1 MDTTTHLSAKK
12 VLIALIVGLLSS
24 FVVFSQSSDMQWT
37 MHVDNLNVGGTGKI
51 TIRGENISNT
61 PIEISRIVLP
71 DFQGVDIQ
79 YSPDPS
85 IVING
90 KTPIGGDFATTK
102 QYSPYEAIQPHS
114 SIELT
119 YSVAATCSAIY
130 EVGDSV
136 HVSKQGKVVYANNQE
151 ETLSH
156 NPFSV
161 SYPRLQ
167 VVDNRMIIGEE
178 NQTDLVLRIVNLM
191 QGVPAQ
197 NIRFNINFTDDAH
210 PLPQDMYAQ
219 ISKDG
224 EHWSNSIWTGNSYSN
239 PSEFNFTNANLQN
252 IGLEGLQYGD
262 TLYVKYALQLTPSI
276 TSYPL
281 EYELLFADSLGNY
294 CSNQTERGNI
304 SIVRQTGNPHLV
316 VTRNVLEPVD
326 FCNRTNGIVLYT
338 IMNTGDGVAYIN
350 SINLGRHL
358 FISPVSAKIAGIDVL
373 GRSGDVSMPTSNIDG
388 IGGLEDINK
397 DNIFSEL
404 APGDSVVIE
413 TEYALNSSF
422 YESENPLYSFRA
434 SIEYQSI
441 SGQQETAYS
450 IYLEGGYALNNFGF
464 TGANIVNLEQSQS
477 YEYDLNINTRAIQ
490 SFILNG
496 HSGYYTVST
505 TTDGITINGSPQEF
519 NGTFTDGNFHENI
532 VLDFDENLP
541 CGDYT
546 MNISFGI
553 NSNECDMIKT
563 LQTFSHAISIVN
575 DNIRLNLEGN
585 NVVLTEF
592 FANRANFGWN
602 VDDVRNIIPYKS
614 VMENLPRLDKE
625 TSRTPNLVYE
635 RDTVQITLKGEYNII
650 DHSNEFITAII
661 SMSNASLFNVLNA
674 TYQIGDQ
681 NGNITVER
689 NQNILF
695 CRVPLENV
703 ETSHDSIQIDILCLT
718 VNNLD
723 ENINISSTLQMER
736 SVGEVSFYNSCNM
749 QRQTIEC
756 RRRSFFEPNS
766 SSFCSP
772 FFSYSLSNGYEGEYK
787 PNIIVDGFVVF
798 RDEGL
803 SLDMDNLTVSL
814 VYNHIDI
821 PCTVTELTD
830 RYVIQFAEPILVDA
844 SRRFLR
850 LSFQPQFPSYEST
863 SKKVNI
869 QLIVEGQNF
878 GRKSIDLWGN
888 PIINISQPV
897 VVSSQKKIVTWDV
910 TVSGNSQNI
919 PLHFKWKSNQMHLI
933 DVRNADRE
941 LIAQNNSDIDSIFF
955 DIPPVNRTSIISFTA
970 EIQDCANRD
979 TLHSLLQM
987 ALDCNET
994 IDESTFD
1001 TFIVEGYNRNLDAT
1015 VNSISLPA
1023 TQPTSEMKYMNLCD
1037 TAYYSFQISNLGA
1050 DTSNIS
1056 FWLDNISENVNVKT
1070 VEATIDSDTY
1080 QLGNYNTPS
1089 SRNITTDVLRNSST
1103 DNIDEAYT
1111 VVNIGLSVE
1120 CDPTKDYIDITKPIY
1135 VHILRYNVCN
1145 NPKLESIS
1153 IKPKIK
1159 GFENMDSIRF
1169 SATAVNF
1176 DNQGIGTVSVSLQNN
1191 DLHLIDS
1198 VDFTVILPEGLE
1210 YVENSTTPNY
1220 FSSIQNDGQSVVWA
1234 FERNKHVDGNEN
1246 LQFTFQVRNANRC
1259 ERRNDTLKMATSL
1272 ERTLHGSCSD
1282 ACLVKKTSDTIQI
1295 TMQQEPVKL
1304 IESITTDKNSVCAG
1318 DSFIVSV
1325 QDNNNGIYTLSA
1337 EPTGLVSIDGNTITT
1352 NPQVWGQ
1359 VTIKASATD
1368 GDCQDEAQTT
1378 VTINALPHPV
1388 IRPITQNF
1396 VEKGQP
1402 RQLFASPDGGVWSGT
1417 DMESSGLFRAE
1428 HSGIHTIYYTVT
1440 NGECSNSDSVQITVG
1455 SCDKEIFIEPETL
1468 NVSEQASIITIPVSI
1483 SPIEEC
1489 GSCPELQSMKF
1500 NITFD
1505 NNVLNYSGIEL
1516 GQLHQTVDMYDRLE
1530 NNTVVVQLYSNTVN
1544 GFVTDGG
1551 ELLYLTFNVKHPE
1564 NTDILISNGYYNG
1577 ELQSQNLTNDTLHI
1591 FYTPKPIVTLNDTV
1605 FCAGGQVELVP
1616 IVDNPSNS
1624 ELFYK
1629 WESGQTTLTTPTI
1642 TVSTAGVYKLTVSDG
1657 FGSKDSTQIVVSEAP
1672 AIVAELA
1679 DTAFCEG
1686 MSVTLQPVITQGE
1699 ISQYEWNTGENTAS
1713 VSVSS
1718 AGTYTVTMTDIYGC
1732 TSDVSANV
1740 IVNENSEIPVFTY
1753 NRNYKDS
1760 YTATISNAVENNMYM
1775 WHGSEGVTFDSN
1787 QSPSVTISVSSYPA
1801 AICVESQDENGC
1813 TSVSYCDTIPLTP
1826 PINISGNRVL
1836 CKNDIFDNWLT
1847 QQFHIESPNLGSNY
1861 VWSLSNN
1868 TMATIR
1874 TIDNGVEI
1882 QPYAG
1887 VQGDV
1892 DLIVQEFRNGE
1903 LVNEGRETLQIR
1915 VRPQSGNLAIYGP
1928 NDWKSLCP
1936 YEPNVQYSIPRQGNF
1951 IWSVPEDAQ
1960 ITSGQG
1966 TNSITITF
1974 GREGGDIFAQEQN
1987 GEGCFA
1993 YTALH
1998 TWVGTHSD
2006 NCGSLKSFTI
2016 EDFDSQPNEIQ
2027 LESNAEELNV
2037 AIYPVPVANVLNIVA
2052 NANIENVIIYTSL
2065 GSEVKTV
2072 AKQNQIDVS
2081 TLLSGDYFV
2090 RIVTDKGIV
2099 TKSIIVVK

>member
-1 MDTTTHLSAKK
+1 MNTTHLSAKK
-12 VLIALIVGLLSS
+12 TVIALIVGLLSS
-24 FVVFSQSSDMQWT
+24 FVVFSQTSDMQWT

-90 KTPIGGDFATTK
+90 KTPVGGDFATTK

-326 FCNRTNGIVLYT
+326 FCNRTNGKVSYT

-350 SINLGRHL
+350 LINLGTDP
-358 FISPVSAKIAGIDVL
+358 FIQLISARIAGIDVL
-373 GRSGDVSMPTSNIDG
+373 GHSGDVSMPTSNIDG

-413 TEYALNSSF
+413 TEYALNSFF
-422 YESENPLYSFRA
+422 YESEYPLYSFRA

-450 IYLEGGYALNNFGF
+450 NYLEGGYVLNNFGF

-592 FANRANFGWN
+592 FVNRANFGWN
-602 VDDVRNIIPYKS
+602 VADVRDIIPYKG
-614 VMENLPRLDKE
+614 VIENLPKLNRE
-625 TSRTPNLVYE
+625 TSHTPNLVYMG
-635 RDTVQITLKGEYNII
+635 DTVQITLNGEYNIL
-650 DHSNEFITAII
+650 DYSNEFITAII
-661 SMSNASLFNVLNA
+661 SMSNASLFNVINA

-689 NQNILF
+689 DQNILY

-703 ETSHDSIQIDILCLT
+703 EISHDSIQINILCL
-718 VNNLD
+718 VVKNSD
-723 ENINISSTLQMER
+723 EIINISSTLQMEK

-756 RRRSFFEPNS
+756 RKRSFFEPNS
-766 SSFCSP
+766 NSFCSP

-844 SRRFLR
+844 SQRFLR

-955 DIPPVNRTSIISFTA
+955 DIPPVDRTSIISFTA

-1111 VVNIGLSVE
+1111 VVMFL
-1120 CDPTKDYIDITKPIY
+1120 
-1135 VHILRYNVCN
+1135 L
-1145 NPKLESIS
+1145 
-1153 IKPKIK
+1153 
-1159 GFENMDSIRF
+1159 
-1169 SATAVNF
+1169 
-1176 DNQGIGTVSVSLQNN
+1176 
-1191 DLHLIDS
+1191 
-1198 VDFTVILPEGLE
+1198 
-1210 YVENSTTPNY
+1210 
-1220 FSSIQNDGQSVVWA
+1220 DG
-1234 FERNKHVDGNEN
+1234 
-1246 LQFTFQVRNANRC
+1246 
-1259 ERRNDTLKMATSL
+1259 
-1272 ERTLHGSCSD
+1272 
-1282 ACLVKKTSDTIQI
+1282 
-1295 TMQQEPVKL
+1295 
-1304 IESITTDKNSVCAG
+1304 
-1318 DSFIVSV
+1318 
-1325 QDNNNGIYTLSA
+1325 
-1337 EPTGLVSIDGNTITT
+1337 
-1352 NPQVWGQ
+1352 
-1359 VTIKASATD
+1359 
-1368 GDCQDEAQTT
+1368 
-1378 VTINALPHPV
+1378 
-1388 IRPITQNF
+1388 
-1396 VEKGQP
+1396 
-1402 RQLFASPDGGVWSGT
+1402 
-1417 DMESSGLFRAE
+1417 
-1428 HSGIHTIYYTVT
+1428 
-1440 NGECSNSDSVQITVG
+1440 
-1455 SCDKEIFIEPETL
+1455 
-1468 NVSEQASIITIPVSI
+1468 
-1483 SPIEEC
+1483 
-1489 GSCPELQSMKF
+1489 
-1500 NITFD
+1500 
-1505 NNVLNYSGIEL
+1505 VL
-1516 GQLHQTVDMYDRLE
+1516 
-1530 NNTVVVQLYSNTVN
+1530 
-1544 GFVTDGG
+1544 
-1551 ELLYLTFNVKHPE
+1551 
-1564 NTDILISNGYYNG
+1564 
-1577 ELQSQNLTNDTLHI
+1577 
-1591 FYTPKPIVTLNDTV
+1591 
-1605 FCAGGQVELVP
+1605 
-1616 IVDNPSNS
+1616 
-1624 ELFYK
+1624 
-1629 WESGQTTLTTPTI
+1629 
-1642 TVSTAGVYKLTVSDG
+1642 
-1657 FGSKDSTQIVVSEAP
+1657 
-1672 AIVAELA
+1672 
-1679 DTAFCEG
+1679 
-1686 MSVTLQPVITQGE
+1686 
-1699 ISQYEWNTGENTAS
+1699 
-1713 VSVSS
+1713 
-1718 AGTYTVTMTDIYGC
+1718 
-1732 TSDVSANV
+1732 
-1740 IVNENSEIPVFTY
+1740 
-1753 NRNYKDS
+1753 
-1760 YTATISNAVENNMYM
+1760 
-1775 WHGSEGVTFDSN
+1775 
-1787 QSPSVTISVSSYPA
+1787 
-1801 AICVESQDENGC
+1801 
-1813 TSVSYCDTIPLTP
+1813 
-1826 PINISGNRVL
+1826 
-1836 CKNDIFDNWLT
+1836 
-1847 QQFHIESPNLGSNY
+1847 
-1861 VWSLSNN
+1861 
-1868 TMATIR
+1868 
-1874 TIDNGVEI
+1874 
-1882 QPYAG
+1882 
-1887 VQGDV
+1887 
-1892 DLIVQEFRNGE
+1892 
-1903 LVNEGRETLQIR
+1903 
-1915 VRPQSGNLAIYGP
+1915 
-1928 NDWKSLCP
+1928 
-1936 YEPNVQYSIPRQGNF
+1936 
-1951 IWSVPEDAQ
+1951 
-1960 ITSGQG
+1960 
-1966 TNSITITF
+1966 
-1974 GREGGDIFAQEQN
+1974 
-1987 GEGCFA
+1987 
-1993 YTALH
+1993 
-1998 TWVGTHSD
+1998 
-2006 NCGSLKSFTI
+2006 
-2016 EDFDSQPNEIQ
+2016 
-2027 LESNAEELNV
+2027 
-2037 AIYPVPVANVLNIVA
+2037 
-2052 NANIENVIIYTSL
+2052 
-2065 GSEVKTV
+2065 
-2072 AKQNQIDVS
+2072 
-2081 TLLSGDYFV
+2081 
-2090 RIVTDKGIV
+2090 
-2099 TKSIIVVK
+2099 